1 MQMTFDETKATQIA
15 GKFLK
20 LSGGQLQYLALIKL
34 LYILDREAINRFG
47 LPVTT
52 DKYVSM
58 KYGPVTSHIYNLIKA
73 SSDASS
79 SPTFWS
85 THIGKKGVD
94 AVLIADPD
102 DTELSVAE
110 EKLAEEVFAKD
121 GSKDGFDLAEQCHKE
136 FPEWEDPGNSSSPIY
151 LESILASL
159 GKTED
164 AYCHTETSI
173 SVQNALSSMLAK

>member
-1 MQMTFDETKATQIA
+1 MEMAFDETKATQIA

-20 LSGGQLQYLALIKL
+20 LSGGRLQYLALIKL
-34 LYILDREAINRFG
+34 LYILDREAIDRFG

-58 KYGPVTSHIYNLIKA
+58 KYGPVTSHIYDLIKA
-73 SSDASS
+73 SSDAS

-85 THIGKKGVD
+85 THIGRKGVD
-94 AVLIADPD
+94 AVLITDPN
-102 DTELSVAE
+102 DTELSIAE

-121 GSKDGFDLAEQCHKE
+121 GGKDGFDLAKQCHKE
-136 FPEWEDPGNSSSPIY
+136 FPEWEDPGSSSTPIF
-151 LESILASL
+151 LESILAAL